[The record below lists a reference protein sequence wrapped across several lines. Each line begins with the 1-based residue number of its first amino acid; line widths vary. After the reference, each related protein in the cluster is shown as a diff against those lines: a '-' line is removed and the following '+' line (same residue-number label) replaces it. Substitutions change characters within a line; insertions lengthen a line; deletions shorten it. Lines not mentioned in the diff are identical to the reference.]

1 MDGLPMGGEEEDGV
15 FSTFKY
21 VVTNPEKATKLRADD
36 KIFVL
41 AKNDPGNPEG
51 WDDYTHQNKDMFD
64 PKQIK
69 IMGNISNMMHSNHQ
83 DTKKGDKSQ
92 GTNG

>member
-1 MDGLPMGGEEEDGV
+1 LDGLPQGNEEEDAV
-15 FSTFKY
+15 YSTFKY
-21 VVTNPEKATKLRADD
+21 VVTNPEKTTKLREDD

-41 AKNDPGNPEG
+41 AKNDPGNPEN

-64 PKQIK
+64 PRQVK
-69 IMGNISNMMHSNHQ
+69 IMSNISNMMHANHQ
-83 DTKKGDKSQ
+83 DIKKGDKSQ